1 MTDHTV
7 KSFGEQLEALSALV
21 AQMGGLAEAQFAAAI
36 EAIARRDSTAAESAV
51 GGDARIDEIQQEIE
65 DRALK
70 LLALRQPMAVDLRE
84 TLAAIKT
91 AAELER
97 IGDLAKNIAKRALVL
112 NREPPIRLTQSL
124 ARMGKAAQNQLKQV
138 LDAFSSRNAEAAE
151 AVWNA
156 RWRDRRNLQQPVPR
170 TSHLHDGRPAHHRAV
185 HPSSVRRQ
193 EYRAQR
199 RPLPPTSPRSSITWC
214 APTISP
220 TTGPRPT
227 PPAKPP
233 FPTRPAR
240 MSKPTILVAEDEGA
254 LVTLLR
260 YNLERE
266 GYRVLEA
273 RDGEEA
279 LLVAAEE
286 QPDLVMLDWMLPQ
299 LSGIEVCR
307 RLRGRQET
315 RNVPIIMLTARGE
328 ETDRIR
334 GLDTG
339 ADDYLTK
346 PFSMTELLARLRA
359 VLRRIRPSLA
369 EDVVQVGDIEM
380 DRAAHRVRRAGM
392 EVHLGP
398 TEYRLLDH
406 LIQHPGRVFSREQLL
421 DAVWGSDVYVE
432 ARTVDVHV
440 GRLRKALNIEG
451 AADPI
456 RTVRSAGYSLDES
469 AHSAA

>member
-1 MTDHTV
+1 M
-7 KSFGEQLEALSALV
+7 K
-21 AQMGGLAEAQFAAAI
+21 
-36 EAIARRDSTAAESAV
+36 
-51 GGDARIDEIQQEIE
+51 
-65 DRALK
+65 
-70 LLALRQPMAVDLRE
+70 
-84 TLAAIKT
+84 
-91 AAELER
+91 
-97 IGDLAKNIAKRALVL
+97 
-112 NREPPIRLTQSL
+112 
-124 ARMGKAAQNQLKQV
+124 
-138 LDAFSSRNAEAAE
+138 
-151 AVWNA
+151 
-156 RWRDRRNLQQPVPR
+156 
-170 TSHLHDGRPAHHRAV
+170 
-185 HPSSVRRQ
+185 PSV
-193 EYRAQR
+193 
-199 RPLPPTSPRSSITWC
+199 
-214 APTISP
+214 
-220 TTGPRPT
+220 
-227 PPAKPP
+227 
-233 FPTRPAR
+233 
-240 MSKPTILVAEDEGA
+240 LVAEDEGA

-273 RDGEEA
+273 QDGEEA

-286 QPDLVMLDWMLPQ
+286 KPDLVLLDWMLPQ

-369 EDVVQVGDIEM
+369 EDVVHVGDIEM
-380 DRAAHRVRRAGM
+380 DRAAHRVRRAGK

-398 TEYRLLDH
+398 TEYKLLEH

-440 GRLRKALNIEG
+440 GRLRKALGVEG
-451 AADPI
+451 VRDPV
-456 RTVRSAGYSLDES
+456 RTVRSAGYALEDGV
-469 AHSAA
+469 AAN